1 MLADEPGE
9 RFGQFIIGLEIISIQ
24 RALNGIICAHEC
36 AQAIAWIGWRSAAR
50 ESVENPADRGGG
62 WLASNRIVC
71 RLHVRIL
78 RIDCELRLEKAI
90 EPAVAY
96 DRVRVPHDK
105 GRTVFHGKRSGIE
118 VLPVTG
124 NQERVEARAN
134 VAVHLRGQDL
144 CECFGHASSPRGEK
158 ENSDNHPRFHAL
170 MQAFPCNRARRPVA
184 ASCQLV
190 SLGLASWQLAATGL
204 AAQPAR
210 VSRQPR

>member
-1 MLADEPGE
+1 MIV
-9 RFGQFIIGLEIISIQ
+9 F
-24 RALNGIICAHEC
+24 EC
-36 AQAIAWIGWRSAAR
+36 HTIKA
-50 ESVENPADRGGG
+50 
-62 WLASNRIVC
+62 
-71 RLHVRIL
+71 VR
-78 RIDCELRLEKAI
+78 CST
-90 EPAVAY
+90 
-96 DRVRVPHDK
+96 
-105 GRTVFHGKRSGIE
+105 GTRSGIE

-170 MQAFPCNRARRPVA
+170 MQAFPCNPARRPAA

-204 AAQPAR
+204 RSTAR
-210 VSRQPR
+210 KGEPSAPIILSGSAINS